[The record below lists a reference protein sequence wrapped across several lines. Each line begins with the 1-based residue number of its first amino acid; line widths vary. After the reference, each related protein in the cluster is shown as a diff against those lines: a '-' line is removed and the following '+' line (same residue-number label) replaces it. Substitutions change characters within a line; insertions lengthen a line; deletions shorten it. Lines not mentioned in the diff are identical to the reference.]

1 MFQNKGHVDNDVS
14 TFTHGIGG
22 HVFASTGTIAS
33 FEDRYN
39 MSGGFFYIA
48 DYAILFDYEKIDGI
62 VEQIWQGLVH
72 VHGTMT
78 EDMQKRFTR
87 YGCSTQINKRL
98 TACVANYFKSG
109 HGKVVGDKEILG
121 KRM

>member
-1 MFQNKGHVDNDVS
+1 
-14 TFTHGIGG
+14 
-22 HVFASTGTIAS
+22 
-33 FEDRYN
+33 

-62 VEQIWQGLVH
+62 VEQIWQGPVQ
-72 VHGTMT
+72 VHGTVAGGI
-78 EDMQKRFTR
+78 QKRFTR
-87 YGCSTQINKRL
+87 YGSSTQINKRL
-98 TACVANYFKSG
+98 TAYVANYFKSG